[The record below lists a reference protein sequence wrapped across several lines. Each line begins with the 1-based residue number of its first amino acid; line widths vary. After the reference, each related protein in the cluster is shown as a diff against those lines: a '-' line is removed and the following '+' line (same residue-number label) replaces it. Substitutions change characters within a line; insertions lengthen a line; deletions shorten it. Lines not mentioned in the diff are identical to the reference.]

1 MTMQITK
8 IQISNYAGITALEAA
23 IPEHGVVIEG
33 GNKRGKSSVLH
44 ALQSALSGRGV
55 DASVVHLGAEHAEV
69 RVSLTSQGVDHLV
82 RRRVSAMG
90 ASTIDV
96 TVGDLAAKKPAAFL
110 ASLLGASL
118 DPLELVEAT
127 PKRRRALVL
136 AALPIRVTR
145 EQIHAWVPDA
155 GDVDVSGHG
164 LDVIERLSGEYYVR
178 RTQQNA
184 AVKIAA
190 AEAARLQSCVLGVTD
205 PRGNEA
211 ISIDD
216 AIAAETVARAE
227 LSRLTALET
236 AGLAERERIA
246 RVSEHIGRLDT
257 DALDFEA
264 SASKNDRRDELEN
277 ARVNDRE
284 AESSLARATEAQ
296 RQAEAHARQ
305 CAAILAQLTQCE
317 HRRIE
322 FQIAAEKSRREADER
337 RAMLAAVAA
346 PSPEPGARTEAERA
360 LAATQTQLMRARNAA
375 SYARAVRAAEVAAA
389 HHAAEEAKAR
399 ELDAIVVTLTKAA
412 PRELIAACDGIRGL
426 SVAGDDIA
434 LDGVPW
440 TGLSTSEQMI
450 VALEV
455 ARRASRSSIFFVDRL
470 ESIDAERREEF
481 VRLATLDGG
490 QLFATMVTRG
500 EMQLVAVELANPAES
515 AA

>member
-1 MTMQITK
+1 MQITK

-33 GNKRGKSSVLH
+33 GNGRGKSSVLH
-44 ALQSALSGRGV
+44 ALESALSGRGV

-136 AALPIRVTR
+136 AALPITVTR

-184 AVKIAA
+184 AVKVAA
-190 AEAARLQSCVLGVTD
+190 AGMSRARDQLSTLAQPARSADDVSLTEALAEEAR
-205 PRGNEA
+205 
-211 ISIDD
+211 
-216 AIAAETVARAE
+216 ARAE
-227 LSRLTALET
+227 LERLRA
-236 AGLAERERIA
+236 AEAESARSGERIA
-246 RVSEHIGRLDT
+246 SARELIC
-257 DALDFEA
+257 ALDDRARGYQAE
-264 SASKNDRRDELEN
+264 SEKLDRRTERRELECALEVAERAERAARDAHLEAAN
-277 ARVNDRE
+277 TRQRIVFDLEQLARVE
-284 AESSLARATEAQ
+284 LARENAVTLADRCRSEA
-296 RQAEAHARQ
+296 A
-305 CAAILAQLTQCE
+305 
-317 HRRIE
+317 
-322 FQIAAEKSRREADER
+322 ER
-337 RAMLAAVAA
+337 RAMLTALEAPTVSASALDAARSAFFLA
-346 PSPEPGARTEAERA
+346 GQRRQLAERVEA
-360 LAATQTQLMRARNAA
+360 YRVFERA
-375 SYARAVRAAEVAAA
+375 SEVAAA

-440 TGLSTSEQMI
+440 SGLSTSEQMI